1 MKKFKID
8 NLKMSTQISIIGI
21 IALIGIFAIGTTYYF
36 GHTHEAKLQAQL
48 SKTNIRLLLLT
59 DIKYE
64 FLNSRRH
71 EKDFL
76 ARNNLKYVDR
86 HTATYNKVNRDLD
99 ELKKLYKD
107 KDLINNIQKGFNEY
121 VDIFTKIKDLKTKIG
136 LTPETG
142 IHGSLRKSVKNIE
155 TKLETLGLS
164 DKLTVSMLMMRRHEK
179 DFLARKSAKYIKQMK
194 LRRSEFIEELNQN
207 ELDDD
212 TKNILIKGMTSYH
225 NDFNSVA
232 DIYLTLS
239 EETPKLSSI
248 FAKSSPE
255 LDKLFKTT
263 SEEFDKISTLSK
275 KSSKNVYSIIV
286 SVILSMI
293 VIVFLIVSLFRKNAI
308 NFMRVSEEQKQKA
321 LAAEEEQKRLEEEQK
336 QAEVRATEEK
346 KRMMHEM
353 ADNFEK
359 SVGGVVQEVSSAS
372 DQVRDSAQNMSAI
385 AEETNA
391 QSANV
396 ASASE
401 EASANVQTVASAAE
415 ELSASINE
423 ISNQV
428 TETAK
433 IATDAVNEASNT
445 QESIEGLVSDTQ
457 KITEVVGLITDIAEQ
472 TNLLAL
478 NATIEAARAG
488 DAGKGF
494 AVVASEVK
502 TLASQTAKAT
512 EEISSQIE
520 GIQTSTQKAAGA
532 VKGIGDIISRINE
545 LTTVVASAVE
555 EQDASTKE
563 IAANVQQAATGTQE
577 VNTNISGVQ
586 QAASETGLAATQ
598 IVGVAGDLTKQSD
611 NLKNEVVIFLKQIR
625 EG

>member
-21 IALIGIFAIGTTYYF
+21 IALIGITTIGTTYYF
-36 GHTHEAKLQAQL
+36 GHTHEAELQAQL
-48 SKTNIRLLLLT
+48 SETNIRLLLLT
-59 DIKYE
+59 DTKYE

-76 ARNNLKYVDR
+76 VRNNLKYVDR
-86 HTATYNKVNRDLD
+86 HTTTSDTVNRNLN
-99 ELKKLYKD
+99 ELKNLYEDEK
-107 KDLINNIQKGFNEY
+107 LINNIQEDFNEY
-121 VDIFTKIKDLKTKIG
+121 VDTFTKVKDLKVKIG
-136 LTPETG
+136 LTPEAG
-142 IHGSLRKSVKNIE
+142 LHGNLRKSVKNIE
-155 TKLETLGLS
+155 SKIKSLGLS
-164 DKLTVSMLMMRRHEK
+164 DKITVSMLMMRRHEK
-179 DFLARKSAKYIKQMK
+179 DFLARKKAKYIKQMK
-194 LRRSEFIEELNQN
+194 LRHGEFTKELNQN
-207 ELDDD
+207 NIDSN
-212 TKNILIKGMTSYH
+212 TKNTIMKGMNSYH
-225 NDFNSVA
+225 KGFASVA
-232 DIYLTLS
+232 GIYLTLS
-239 EETPKLSSI
+239 QEMPKLSSI

-263 SEEFDKISTLSK
+263 SEEFEHISALSK
-275 KSSKNVYSIIV
+275 SSSKKVYSIIL
-286 SVILSMI
+286 SVIISITM
-293 VIVFLIVSLFRKNAI
+293 VVFLAVYLFRKNAI
-308 NFMRVSEEQKQKA
+308 KFMFLSEEQKQKV
-321 LAAEEEQKRLEEEQK
+321 LAAEEEQKKQEEKQK
-336 QAEVRATEEK
+336 QAEIHAAEEK

-359 SVGGVVQEVSSAS
+359 SVGSVVQSVFSAS
-372 DQVRDSAQNMSAI
+372 DQVRESAQSMSAI

-415 ELSASINE
+415 ELSASIND

-428 TETAK
+428 TETSK
-433 IATDAVNEASNT
+433 IATNAVNEASNT
-445 QESIEGLVSDTQ
+445 QETIEGLVADTQ

-512 EEISSQIE
+512 EEISSQIN
-520 GIQTSTQKAAGA
+520 GVQISTKKAASA
-532 VKGIGDIISRINE
+532 VKGIGDIIAQINE
-545 LTTVVASAVE
+545 LTTVVASAIE

-563 IAANVQQAATGTQE
+563 IALNVQQAATGTQE

-586 QAASETGLAATQ
+586 QAASETGVAATQ
-598 IVGVAGDLTKQSD
+598 IVTVAGDLTKQSD
-611 NLKNEVVIFLKQIR
+611 DLKNEVTTFLKQIR
-625 EG
+625 GG